1 VKAKTVFVLAAAAA
15 AIAGPAFAQAP
26 AQAEVPPSS
35 VRVQVRTMENVFMTA
50 VQGGVQQIAQKITDS
65 VPGLTVVSGVP
76 RAHGYAVDG
85 HGWFFDV
92 EVPELR
98 WATIDLFYETVRQ
111 PQPPPATPQRP
122 VNSAAK
128 TPASPVLIQEP
139 DSGQLREAY
148 RKAIRDGLMDAILDF
163 GQVPLKA
170 GEWLTV
176 GARSADSA
184 LPGLDNGDTV
194 TLVMQITGEDLA
206 LFRQTKI
213 TREEAKKRIKIKED
227 HR

>member
-1 VKAKTVFVLAAAAA
+1 MKATTVLALSAAL
-15 AIAGPAFAQAP
+15 AGLTAPAYAQAP
-26 AQAEVPPSS
+26 VPAPNT

-50 VQGGVQQIAQKITDS
+50 VAGGVQQIAQKIQIA

-76 RAHGYAVDG
+76 RAHGYAVEG

-98 WATIDLFYETVRQ
+98 WATIDLYYDVQR
-111 PQPPPATPQRP
+111 PQRP
-122 VNSAAK
+122 VGNSTGSPAA
-128 TPASPVLIQEP
+128 PVVRHEP
-139 DSGQLREAY
+139 DSAQLRDDY
-148 RKAIRDGLMDAILDF
+148 RRAIRDGLMDAILDF
-163 GQVPLKA
+163 GQVPLKS

-176 GARSADSA
+176 GARSADSPM
-184 LPGLDNGDTV
+184 PGLDNDTV

-213 TREEAKKRIKIKED
+213 TREEAKKRIKIKEEQ
-227 HR
+227 R